1 MSQLDVI
8 VFLDESGK
16 REKPS
21 LMGGLSI
28 PRCIYER
35 SEFSELS
42 YAIAETAVHWARY
55 NGDSKERKL
64 ITRALGCLCRFESM
78 IKFNVIH
85 YNQSVLEHNASL
97 EFGQSPL
104 ADLTIYTKFP
114 ERITY
119 GLLRK
124 YGKHTRLSADIII
137 EEASEYTCHHLNEK
151 LLEQLNVQSLYRGE
165 RFLIRSSI
173 FRPKGREVGL
183 ELTDI
188 LLGIIRTIM
197 KNDVVAES
205 RSKRAKNRL
214 IVALLRDLA
223 FYRLLTNIK
232 YFEWSDS
239 QDLREFDFS
248 GYLQA
253 FLSKHHDLWL
263 HPTHANP

>member
-35 SEFSELS
+35 REFSELS
-42 YAIAETAVHWARY
+42 SAIAETALHWARY

-64 ITRALGCLCRFESM
+64 ISRALGSLCRFESM
-78 IKFNVIH
+78 IKFNVIQ
-85 YNQSVLEHNASL
+85 YNQSVLEQNASL
-97 EFGQSPL
+97 DFGQSPL

-114 ERITY
+114 ERIIY

-124 YGKHTRLSADIII
+124 YGKHIRLSADIII
-137 EEASEYTCHHLNEK
+137 EEASEYECYHLNEK

-165 RFLIRSSI
+165 RFHIHSST
-173 FRPKGREVGL
+173 FRPKGYEVGL

-188 LLGIIRTIM
+188 LLGIIRAIM
-197 KNDVVAES
+197 KNDAVAQS
-205 RSKRAKNRL
+205 RSKRAKNQL
-214 IVALLRDLA
+214 IVTLLQDSA
-223 FYRLLTNIK
+223 FHRLLANIK

-239 QDLREFDFS
+239 QDLREIDFS

-253 FLSKHHDLWL
+253 FLAKHHDLWL
-263 HPTHANP
+263 NPTR